1 MKTLFLAESQNHV
14 RRAIQLVL
22 EQHAEIVLI
31 GEADHAES
39 LLAQVCT
46 QPPEVIVLGW
56 NLAGANHIRL
66 IATLRKHCPATK
78 IVAMSVKP
86 ELEVSIREYGV
97 DGFISKQIP
106 PEEFIA
112 ALLDQ
117 I

>member
-1 MKTLFLAESQNHV
+1 MKAIFLAESQHHV

-22 EQHAEIVLI
+22 EQHPDFTLI

-46 QPPEVIVLGW
+46 QPPDVILLGW
-56 NLAGANHIRL
+56 QLAGANHPRL
-66 IATLRKHCPATK
+66 IATIRKHCPATK
-78 IVAMSVKP
+78 IIVMSVKP
-86 ELEVSIREYGV
+86 ELEASIREYDV

-106 PEEFIA
+106 PEEFIQ
-112 ALLDQ
+112 ALQDQ

>member
-1 MKTLFLAESQNHV
+1 MKTLFLAESQKHV

-22 EQHAEIVLI
+22 EQYAEIALI
-31 GEADHAES
+31 GEADHAED

-46 QPPEVIVLGW
+46 QPPDVILLGW
-56 NLAGANHIRL
+56 NLADVNHIRL

-78 IVAMSVKP
+78 IIVMSVKP
-86 ELEVSIREYGV
+86 ELENSIRGYGV

-106 PEEFIA
+106 PEEFIDT
-112 ALLDQ
+112 LLNQ